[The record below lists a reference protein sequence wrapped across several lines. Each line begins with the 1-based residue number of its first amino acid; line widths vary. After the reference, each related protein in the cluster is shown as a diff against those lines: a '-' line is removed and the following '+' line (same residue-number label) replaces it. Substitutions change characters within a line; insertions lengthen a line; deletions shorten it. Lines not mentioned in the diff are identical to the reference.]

1 MPSYASVF
9 RPPAPGIARPAAI
22 RSRRDETLILR
33 VLCTLAVMCVGG
45 LAAGVSPT
53 LAAFPGH
60 NGKIA
65 FVSDRNGGDEDIWTM
80 SPNESNRVNL
90 TRDSAGNDTLPN
102 WRADGH
108 KIVFSSNRVSATNPE
123 ADLEIF
129 VMNGDGSNQ
138 TQITSNA
145 LDDEDPAWSAD
156 GRSIAFQRDFDPVGG
171 EVDYDILTMNVDGTG
186 EANLTN
192 SPRVQDF
199 EPNWSPNGRKIAFAS
214 DRDGDNEIY
223 TMSPNGANVHQLTVN
238 ATLNAADDGWPN
250 WSPDGRLITFNSN
263 RDGNFEIYTMRADG
277 GNPTR
282 LTFSDANGPG
292 AALAAWSPNGRK
304 LAFSGEGEGG
314 PDVFTMRADGGSQVN
329 RTHNPAFDYGPDW
342 QSLDHH
348 DDGGNHGDDED
359 AD

>member
-1 MPSYASVF
+1 MPSCTSVF
-9 RPPAPGIARPAAI
+9 RPRPPGTARPVAI
-22 RSRRDETLILR
+22 RSRRRDTLMLR
-33 VLCTLAVMCVGG
+33 VLCTLAVICVGG
-45 LAAGVSPT
+45 LAAGVSTT

-65 FVSDRNGGDEDIWTM
+65 FTSDRDGGDSDIFTM
-80 SPNESNRVNL
+80 SPNGSNAVNL
-90 TRDSAGNDTLPN
+90 TRDSAGDDDLAN
-102 WRADGH
+102 WRPDGR
-108 KIVFSSNRVSATNPE
+108 KIVFMSNRVSATNPE
-123 ADLEIF
+123 ADFEIF
-129 VMNGDGSNQ
+129 VMNADGSNQ
-138 TQITSNA
+138 TQITSNV

-156 GRSIAFQRDFDPVGG
+156 GRRIAFQRDFDPVRG

-192 SPRVQDF
+192 SPRVLDF
-199 EPNWSPNGRKIAFAS
+199 EPNWSPDGRKITFAS

-223 TMSPNGANVHQLTVN
+223 MMSPNGANVHRLTVN
-238 ATLNAADDGWPN
+238 ADDDEYPN
-250 WSPDGRLITFNSN
+250 WSPDGRLITLNSN

-282 LTFSDANGPG
+282 LTFSDANGAG

-304 LAFSGEGEGG
+304 LAFSGDGDGG
-314 PDVFTMRADGGSQVN
+314 PDVLTMRADGGNQLN

-342 QSLDHH
+342 QPLDRH
-348 DDGGNHGDDED
+348 DHGDDAD